1 MPLDAIWSLLDGR
14 TQRPKPIVHFKKWIS
29 GSTSTGSGFLFS
41 VPTQRY
47 LKDLKTYLS
56 LDISFF
62 EIFPPSA
69 SSCHLKNVLDWNS
82 PNKFSFE
89 NSRSGNRSDIGPAM
103 VRTIRMHPLDPQR
116 SPGTY
121 GKLPGSIWNFGDT
134 MSGVTCCGEPMAGYW
149 PVPSQQE
156 KG

>member
-1 MPLDAIWSLLDGR
+1 MESSRRQNPTSKAHRPLQEVDFRFNIHR
-14 TQRPKPIVHFKKWIS
+14 F
-29 GSTSTGSGFLFS
+29 GFLFS

-103 VRTIRMHPLDPQR
+103 ARTIRMHPLDPQR

-134 MSGVTCCGEPMAGYW
+134 MSGVTCCAPPPHPCGW
-149 PVPSQQE
+149 RISN
-156 KG
+156 KGGGPEDMS